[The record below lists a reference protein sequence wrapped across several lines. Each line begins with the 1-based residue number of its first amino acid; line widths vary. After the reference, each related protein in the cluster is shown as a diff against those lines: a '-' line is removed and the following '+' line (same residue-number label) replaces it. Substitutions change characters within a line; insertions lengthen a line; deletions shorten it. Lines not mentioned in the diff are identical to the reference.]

1 MVGVCG
7 TGMRSV
13 AAILID
19 FGFSVSGSDQAGVN
33 RSVQQ
38 LIDRGLIFQ
47 RGHES
52 RAIQEGTNLLV
63 HSPAIDRENAE
74 LRVAQD
80 WGILCES
87 LPEFLARLSRGRT
100 TVCVA
105 GTHGKST
112 TTAMLAWILQSA
124 GRDPTVFMG
133 GELVDSGCAGR
144 GGQDP
149 VLVMETCEFR
159 RGFLHQ
165 RPDVA
170 VILNMEP
177 DHFDTY
183 PATDALTEA
192 FREFAGRVSNS
203 GRLLLPNSIAAVLEP
218 ISTDA
223 LRETFGDRGE
233 ATWSLERNNA
243 LDDGALARRRSVPI
257 GPLRLAVPGRHNQ
270 LNALAAVAL
279 ASHIGVSPADGLRAV
294 GSFPGIRRRFERKTV
309 RGGAIVIDD
318 YAHHP
323 TAVRASLETARHEY
337 PARRI
342 RAVFQPHQISRTER
356 LMREFAEALT
366 LADEVV
372 ILPVFAARESDAE
385 RKRAVS
391 EFLAAEV
398 RGLGGDARFEDSL
411 DPIRHSLDD
420 AEETAV
426 VLTIGAGDI
435 DQVYHADA

>member
-13 AAILID
+13 AAILLD
-19 FGFSVSGSDQAGVN
+19 FGFAVSGSDQAGVN

-38 LIDRGLIFQ
+38 LIARGLIFRQ
-47 RGHES
+47 GHES
-52 RAIQEGTNLLV
+52 RAIREGTDLLV

-74 LRVAQD
+74 LGVAHD
-80 WGILCES
+80 RGIPCES
-87 LPEFLARLSRGRT
+87 LPEFLSRLSRGRT
-100 TVCVA
+100 TVCIA

-112 TTAMLAWILQSA
+112 TTAMLAWILQAA

-149 VLVMETCEFR
+149 LLVMETCEYR

-165 RPDVA
+165 RPDLA

-183 PATDALTEA
+183 PVTDSLMAA
-192 FREFAGRVSNS
+192 FREFAGRVPDT
-203 GRLLLPNSIAAVLEP
+203 GRLILASAIANVLEP
-218 ISTDA
+218 ISTEA
-223 LRETFGDRGE
+223 PRETFGDSTS
-233 ATWSLERNNA
+233 ATWSLEWA
-243 LDDGALARRRSVPI
+243 EGCDDGALALRGLSPI
-257 GPLRLAVPGRHNQ
+257 DRVCLSIPGRHNQ
-270 LNALAAVAL
+270 LNALAAVAV
-279 ASHIGVSPADGLRAV
+279 ASHLGVSPADSLRAV

-309 RGGAIVIDD
+309 RGGAIAIDD

-323 TAVRASLETARHEY
+323 TAVRAALETARRKY
-337 PARRI
+337 PGRRI

-372 ILPVFAARESDAE
+372 ILPVFAARESDSA